1 MILPLFPGQVAVNAP
16 QASGANSD
24 TLDIQGE
31 RITAEIRTAAS
42 AENMEVLALVVA
54 RWKPLGLALRLS
66 PGL

>member
-31 RITAEIRTAAS
+31 RITAEIRV
-42 AENMEVLALVVA
+42 ENMEVLALVVA

>member
-31 RITAEIRTAAS
+31 RITAEIR